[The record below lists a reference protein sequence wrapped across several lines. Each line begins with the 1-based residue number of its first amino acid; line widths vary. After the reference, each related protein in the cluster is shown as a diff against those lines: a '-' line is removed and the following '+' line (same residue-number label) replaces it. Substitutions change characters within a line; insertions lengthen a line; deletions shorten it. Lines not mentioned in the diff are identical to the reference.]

1 MNLYLSLTL
10 EKENIRHTAPLTAAL
25 LWLWL
30 IVAYPML
37 GMWGAQVESM
47 LWQAVEWNHR
57 MLVSLMVMSIVA
69 RVAYSVLRENV
80 GA

>member
-30 IVAYPML
+30 MLAFPML
-37 GMWGAQVESM
+37 GLWGEQAHRL

-57 MLVSLMVMSIVA
+57 MIVGLMVMSIVWRSFVWA
-69 RVAYSVLRENV
+69 IRTIQ
-80 GA
+80 